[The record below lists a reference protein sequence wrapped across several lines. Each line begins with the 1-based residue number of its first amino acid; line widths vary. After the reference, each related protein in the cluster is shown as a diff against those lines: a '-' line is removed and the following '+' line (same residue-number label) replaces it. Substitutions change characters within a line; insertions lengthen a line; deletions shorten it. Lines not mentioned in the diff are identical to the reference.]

1 MSSGGWRE
9 GTAACRSQKIV
20 FRLFLLP
27 CPRGG
32 TARRFFFRTRGK
44 DSWEIL
50 TGHGGRGP
58 VRCSLSLSRPVH
70 HGGEMR
76 CAGEV
81 FDLVGGSR
89 GAAPGRDFSNPG
101 GHQRRVNHWPPLV
114 SPTKHRIV
122 ARNQR
127 VANGW
132 QALPWRTHERAPT
145 ACKLAAGL
153 RCTACLL
160 MLNAYQTWQGYD
172 SMLCHAQGAKQD
184 AQLRRLERAFAMDH
198 VDVFHV
204 SLVRIFPPLVLR
216 VPRQQQSSL
225 AHLILKAIGL
235 GQIIYQ
241 HLFLLERTLV
251 YPIISRKLTIISRSP
266 GSHTRTRSQRYSAVR
281 ARVIPSFTTSLE
293 H

>member
-1 MSSGGWRE
+1 VARSG
-9 GTAACRSQKIV
+9 A
-20 FRLFLLP
+20 L
-27 CPRGG
+27 
-32 TARRFFFRTRGK
+32 
-44 DSWEIL
+44 
-50 TGHGGRGP
+50 
-58 VRCSLSLSRPVH
+58 SLSLA
-70 HGGEMR
+70 R
-76 CAGEV
+76 CITAARCG
-81 FDLVGGSR
+81 
-89 GAAPGRDFSNPG
+89 APGRFSIWWEGAAGQHRDEIFLIPVVIRGGLITGHPLCPQPNTGSLRVTKELLMVGRPFPG
-101 GHQRRVNHWPPLV
+101 G
-114 SPTKHRIV
+114 PTS
-122 ARNQR
+122 
-127 VANGW
+127 
-132 QALPWRTHERAPT
+132 ALQL
-145 ACKLAAGL
+145 LAAGL
-153 RCTACLL
+153 HCTACLL